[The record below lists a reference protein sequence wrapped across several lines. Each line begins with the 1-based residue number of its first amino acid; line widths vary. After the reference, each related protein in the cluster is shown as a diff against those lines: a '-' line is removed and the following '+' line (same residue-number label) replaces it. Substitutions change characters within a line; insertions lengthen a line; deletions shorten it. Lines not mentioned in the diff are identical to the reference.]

1 MKTKSIVVCIAVA
14 VFGFGGVVVAD
25 AAEQICASFEVSS
38 VEAPQTFGVGKYSA
52 VATSDII
59 VHVVF
64 PQTFKED
71 HVITLRFS
79 TPNRHLYREIDV
91 PIAPAGTRLPGTR
104 RLANYPYPV
113 EVKVPEEQR
122 INGETVASVQVRFPV
137 GGTSIATSSL
147 YGAWTVNGLIDGKET
162 RCFRPLT
169 INIFE

>member
-1 MKTKSIVVCIAVA
+1 MKIKTTIVLVSLAVIGFSGVA
-14 VFGFGGVVVAD
+14 VTHG
-25 AAEQICASFEVSS
+25 AEEICASFEVSS

-91 PIAPAGTRLPGTR
+91 PIAPEGTRAPGTR

-113 EVKVPEEQR
+113 EVKVPENQK
-122 INGETVASVQVRFPV
+122 INGETVTSVQVRFPV

-169 INIFE
+169 IHIFE